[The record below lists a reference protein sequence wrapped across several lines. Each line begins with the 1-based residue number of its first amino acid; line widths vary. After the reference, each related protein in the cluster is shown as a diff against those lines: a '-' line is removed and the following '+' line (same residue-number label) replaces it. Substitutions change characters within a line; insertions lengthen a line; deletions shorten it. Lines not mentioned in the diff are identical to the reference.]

1 MVARI
6 AVPCSLFLILCTV
19 TLYRWSGTPSAG
31 FSSGPQYLLFVLS
44 SRHWW
49 RTYLVSTYPWLSTVS
64 LTEGLHA
71 VQDKGQRHQLV
82 LNPIRCNGPW
92 YRLESLLHLLR
103 RFSWHEVW
111 NNTTCSCSLVDLEPL
126 SSECNRI
133 SFLCCYSHA
142 YGDSRGGGA
151 RRALKA
157 YSWLWD
163 CSLSTKLTQTQTVK
177 GTRVTARKY
186 YYTNTWGLLF
196 MHQYFSDVSLHSY
209 VPYLRSHSISTTP

>member
-1 MVARI
+1 MALDIDLNRYYICCV
-6 AVPCSLFLILCTV
+6 
-19 TLYRWSGTPSAG
+19 G
-31 FSSGPQYLLFVLS
+31 FHGM
-44 SRHWW
+44 
-49 RTYLVSTYPWLSTVS
+49 
-64 LTEGLHA
+64 
-71 VQDKGQRHQLV
+71 
-82 LNPIRCNGPW
+82 
-92 YRLESLLHLLR
+92 
-103 RFSWHEVW
+103 RFGIIQPAAAP
-111 NNTTCSCSLVDLEPL
+111 LVDLEPL